1 MEKFKNYKE
10 KQAYYRD
17 KANKINMLWV
27 SSPPNYVKD
36 RSKRI
41 LKGSTYIKPKEGK

>member
-10 KQAYYRD
+10 KQAYYKQ
-17 KANKINMLWV
+17 KASEKTMAWC
-27 SSPPNYVKD
+27 STPPNYVKD

-41 LKGSTYIKPKEGK
+41 IKGSTYIKPKEEK

>member
-10 KQAYYRD
+10 KQAYF
-17 KANKINMLWV
+17 KALANNSKMVWV

-41 LKGSTYIKPKEGK
+41 LKGSTYIKTNGEK